1 MMKKRMTR
9 YTDFSLWRRW
19 VADHVVYIVAIVAVV
34 PLMLWRDFTPANEL
48 RYLSIADEAL
58 ARHAFFAFT
67 NHGVVYADKPPLYL
81 WLVMAGKWLLGHHS
95 MVWLTLLSLLPALM
109 VTAVMDGWI
118 GAGMPKPY
126 RRAAQAMLLTTSL
139 FAGAM
144 VFVRMDMLM
153 TLFIVLALRALH
165 DMETGVTSRVQ
176 GTRRMALFVFVAVF
190 TKGPMG
196 LLLPLVASAA
206 YLYSIGRMRMMLRY
220 WGWDFWLRLLPAFGL
235 WFTAVY
241 IEGGADYLHNL
252 LLHQTVGRAVHSFH
266 HAAPWYYYLLASGYS
281 LLPWTPL
288 FLVAIGGMIVHRHAV
303 MPVERTLLA
312 MLAAMLVVLSVVS
325 AKLAIYM
332 LPTIPFAVYLTAQ
345 YLSRRAQDGT
355 VRVAIGLVA
364 IVFVAALAVWGVVC
378 AVGTYPFVVHPA
390 CAVASGMLCIA
401 GLSVLVVPYFRKHSA
416 RAVMTLCGGMALAVF
431 VLGWTMPSANPY
443 IGYAALCREAVVQ
456 SRASG
461 IRTIS
466 AWRMSR
472 VENADV
478 YVGRPVQV
486 LEPSHLPDSLP
497 PTLLM
502 TRKSEVAHFRDQ
514 PHTIIGNHAL
524 VVWNPQP

>member
-1 MMKKRMTR
+1 MMKSRMTR
-9 YTDFSLWRRW
+9 YADFSLWRRW

-48 RYLSIADEAL
+48 RYLSIADESL

-67 NHGVVYADKPPLYL
+67 NHGVAYADKPPLYL

-95 MVWLTLLSLLPALM
+95 MVWLALLSLLPALM
-109 VTAVMDGWI
+109 VTAVMDGWM
-118 GAGMPKPY
+118 GAGMTRPY

-165 DMETGVTSRVQ
+165 DMETGLTSRVQ
-176 GTRRMALFVFVAVF
+176 GTRRMAFFVFAAVF

-196 LLLPLVASAA
+196 ILLPLVASAT
-206 YLYSIGRMRMMLRY
+206 YLYSLGRMRMMLRY
-220 WGWDFWLRLLPAFGL
+220 WGWDFWIRILPAFGL
-235 WFTAVY
+235 WFAAVY

-266 HAAPWYYYLLASGYS
+266 HAAPWYYYILASGYS

-288 FLVAIGGMIVHRHAV
+288 FLVAIGGMMKHRHAV

-325 AKLAIYM
+325 AKMAIYM
-332 LPTIPFAVYLTAQ
+332 LPAIPFAVYLTAL
-345 YLSRRAQDGT
+345 YLSHRTADGM
-355 VRVAIGLVA
+355 VRVAIGLSATVL
-364 IVFVAALAVWGVVC
+364 VGALAAWGVVY
-378 AVGTYPFVVHPA
+378 AMGTYPFVAHLA
-390 CAVASGMLCIA
+390 CAVAA
-401 GLSVLVVPYFRKHSA
+401 GVLSVTGLAVLVVPYFRHHPA
-416 RAVMTLCGGMALAVF
+416 RSVMTICGGMALAVF
-431 VLGWTMPSANPY
+431 TAGWALPSANPY

-461 IRTIS
+461 IGTIS

-472 VENADV
+472 AENADV

-502 TRKSEVAHFRDQ
+502 TRKSEVARFRDK

-524 VVWNPQP
+524 VVWEPKH